1 MRSLGIGALF
11 CGLVLGAPFPARAVI
26 VAAGDGVEN
35 TTPPP
40 NDPGWV
46 NVGQPT
52 GGLTVI
58 YLGNGWV
65 LTANHVGAGSVILAG
80 QTYEKVAGSEHRLLN
95 PDSTPADLLLFQIQ
109 GNPPLPPLR
118 ISPVSPAANTAVTMI
133 GNGVNRGSATSWMGI
148 EGFLWGN
155 GSAMRWGTNLVSK
168 NGIDLSLDG
177 SVTRSFSTDFSGG
190 TAYEAQA
197 AVGDSG
203 GAVFFE
209 YYGEWVLGG
218 VMIAISDYYGQP
230 EGTALL
236 GNLTYAADLSYYRDQ
251 ISQIV
256 VGPSCGLG
264 FELVGIV
271 PMLEGLRQRRRRLA
285 MRARTAS

>member
-1 MRSLGIGALF
+1 MHLITWEKGYQAQSW
-11 CGLVLGAPFPARAVI
+11 
-26 VAAGDGVEN
+26 
-35 TTPPP
+35 PPD
-40 NDPGWV
+40 DPGWV

-58 YLGNGWV
+58 YLGNSWV

-80 QTYEKVAGSEHRLLN
+80 QTYEEVAGSEHRLLN
-95 PDSTPADLLLFQIQ
+95 PDSTPADLLLFRIQ
-109 GNPPLPPLR
+109 GNPPLPPIQ
-118 ISPVSPAANTAVTMI
+118 ISPVSPAVNTAVTMI

-155 GSAMRWGTNLVSK
+155 GSAMRWGTNLVSE

-236 GNLTYAADLSYYRDQ
+236 GNLTYAADLSHYRDQ

-256 VGPSCGLG
+256 AGPSCGLG

-271 PMLEGLRQRRRRLA
+271 PVLEWLRQRRRRPA
-285 MRARTAS
+285 MRARTVS